1 MSDGKRDL
9 GASWSGKL
17 RRRLRSQEQ
26 TRRIRQTDYL
36 RRLHKRDG
44 TRAQAL
50 WPGQSQRVWFNSTVG
65 ELPVNILDPT
75 SEIGILENRL
85 SERTTKPNEGV
96 HHPL

>member
-26 TRRIRQTDYL
+26 TRRIRQTDFL
-36 RRLHKRDG
+36 RRLHQQDF

-50 WPGQSQRVWFNSTVG
+50 WPGESQRVWFNSTVG
-65 ELPVNILDPT
+65 ELPVNVLDPT
-75 SEIGILENRL
+75 SEIRILGNRL
-85 SERTTKPNEGV
+85 SERTNTNQTK
-96 HHPL
+96 